1 MRILLVSYFFPPYN
15 TIGAVR
21 TGKTA
26 RYLRQ
31 LGHDV
36 RVLTAANQPLQ
47 PTLPREIPDGQVI
60 ATPWLDVNRPVEWL
74 LGGRG
79 RVAARGY
86 QPPGRLRGIV
96 GRLGK
101 LYRTLVHLPDAQI
114 GWLPFALRAGSRL
127 LRGWKPDIIL
137 ASGLPITS
145 LLIAAR
151 LSAKFNVPWVAELRD
166 LWVDAPGYCQPSW
179 RRRLDRWLERR
190 LLSTASG
197 LVTVSQ
203 PLADQ
208 LQRRYRR
215 PTAVVTNGF
224 DPHDLAAASGKPSR
238 GGPLRI
244 VYTGMIYP
252 CRQDPEPLMAALARL
267 GAKAE
272 DVQVP
277 FYGRYLQSVS
287 AAAARHG
294 VEHLVETHDQ
304 VGYHESLRLQQQ
316 ADVLLL
322 LSECNPEHRGVYTG
336 KLFEYLGARRP
347 VLAIGTTDNVAAEL
361 LLERK
366 AGIVL
371 SDPSRIA
378 RQLQAWRDQKR
389 RQAVVPAVPAAASAG
404 LTRRAQV
411 DRLEQFLR
419 RCLGETAVATI
430 DTPLELAA

>member
-1 MRILLVSYFFPPYN
+1 MRILLVSYYFPPYN

-36 RVLTAANQPLQ
+36 RVLTAAKQPLQ
-47 PTLPREIPDGQVI
+47 PTLPREIPDRDVI
-60 ATPWLDVNRPVEWL
+60 ATSWIDVNRPVEWL

-79 RVAARGY
+79 RVADRGY
-86 QPPGRLRGIV
+86 EPPGRLRGVMSRI
-96 GRLGK
+96 GK
-101 LYRTLVHLPDAQI
+101 LYRTLFHLPDAQI
-114 GWLPFALRAGSRL
+114 GWLPFAMSAGSQL
-127 LRGWKPDIIL
+127 LQRWKADVIL
-137 ASGLPITS
+137 ASGLPVTA
-145 LLIAAR
+145 LLVAAR

-166 LWVDAPGYCQPSW
+166 LWVDNPGYCQPFW

-208 LQRRYRR
+208 LQRRYAR

-224 DPHDLAAASGKPSR
+224 DPHDLAAAGGTPAR
-238 GGPLRI
+238 GGPLQI

-252 CRQDPEPLMAALARL
+252 GRQDPEPLMAALACL
-267 GAKAE
+267 GPHAQH
-272 DVQVP
+272 VRVT
-277 FYGRYLQSVS
+277 FYGRYLQSVA

-304 VGYHESLRLQQQ
+304 VGYYESLRQQQQ

-366 AGIVL
+366 AGVVL
-371 SDPSRIA
+371 SNPAQIA
-378 RQLQAWRDQKR
+378 RQLQAWSDQK
-389 RQAVVPAVPAAASAG
+389 QSQGVVPAIPAAASAG

-411 DRLEQFLR
+411 ECLEQFMQK
-419 RCLGETAVATI
+419 CLGESSVPKV
-430 DTPLELAA
+430 DVPLELAA